1 MLDREPKITLGLMR
15 ADNGPTRLTV
25 NCPQCSHH
33 VVMDSNRWP
42 DDVRLSDLEPRMVC
56 EACGHR
62 GADVRPLFEAVRMGT
77 RG

>member
-1 MLDREPKITLGLMR
+1 MVDREQKITLGLMR

-25 NCPQCSHH
+25 FCPECSHY
-33 VVMDSNRWP
+33 VVIDADRWA

-56 EACGHR
+56 EVCSHR
-62 GADVRPLFEAVRMGT
+62 GADVRPLFEQTRMGT